1 MYIIIVGLGGI
12 GENLARIA
20 ATGKHNVVAIDIDA
34 QKCKDIATKYD
45 LISVNG
51 DATSIVILEEAG
63 MSEADAVIA
72 TTGSDAVNLMV
83 MLQAKEK
90 GVKYMASIVNER
102 EHIDFFKRTGA
113 VIQKNPEA
121 LVAEDIYNTM
131 FRPSI
136 NDFVSL
142 AGGKAEILEIIISDK
157 THAAGK
163 TIKQIGLPANVHV
176 IAIERGEEVLTT
188 DDDTVVNPGDSVYVF
203 VRKNLV
209 DRIFNMFSVGGLVK

>member
-12 GENLARIA
+12 GENLAKIA
-20 ATGKHNVVAIDIDA
+20 VAQKHNIVVIDIDA
-34 QKCKDIATKYD
+34 KKCKDIVTKYD

-51 DATSIVILEEAG
+51 DATSLRILEEAG
-63 MSEADAVIA
+63 MSEADAVIS

-83 MLQAKEK
+83 MLEAKDK
-90 GVKYMASIVNER
+90 GIKYLAAIVNEP
-102 EHIDFFKRTGA
+102 EHIDIFKRTGV

-121 LVAEDIYNTM
+121 VVAEDIYNTI

-136 NDFVSL
+136 NDFVTL
-142 AGGKAEILEIIISDK
+142 AGGKAEILEIIINEK

-163 TIKQIGLPANVHV
+163 TIKQLGLPGNVHV
-176 IAIERGEEVLTT
+176 IAIERGEDVITPDEN
-188 DDDTVVNPGDSVYVF
+188 TVISPGDSVYVF

-209 DRIFNMFSVGGLVK
+209 DRIFNLFSVGGLVK

>member
-163 TIKQIGLPANVHV
+163 TIRQIGLPANVHV

-188 DDDTVVNPGDSVYVF
+188 DDDTVINPGDSVYVF